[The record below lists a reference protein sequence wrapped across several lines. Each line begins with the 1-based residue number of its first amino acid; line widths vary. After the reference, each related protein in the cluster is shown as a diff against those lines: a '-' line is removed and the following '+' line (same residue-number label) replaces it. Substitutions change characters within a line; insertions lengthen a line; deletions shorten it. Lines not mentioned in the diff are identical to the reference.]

1 MTPIA
6 LDSAKYGLP
15 TGPAAPTYTYHRWTA
30 SVAIG
35 HFRAV
40 AKALGRHVADLFAA
54 GAQVEGNIADR
65 LSKAAAAGYLGDLV
79 EAASDYDWIAAFKR
93 FAHDARL
100 QRREPDGSFRLVY
113 DATDPQAAEADAKA
127 NMLGIEHY
135 YAGRVDE
142 IFRLWWAL
150 LLENSGPFGRRL
162 G

>member
-1 MTPIA
+1 MTPTL

-15 TGPAAPTYTYHRWTA
+15 TGPGAPVYSFQKWPASTA
-30 SVAIG
+30 IA

-40 AKALGRHVADLFAA
+40 CKALGRHVADLFAA
-54 GAQVEGNIADR
+54 GAQVEGDFAER

-79 EAASDYDWIAAFKR
+79 EAASDYDWISAFKR
-93 FAHDARL
+93 MASDARL
-100 QRREPDGSFRLVY
+100 SRREPDGSIRLVY
-113 DATDPQAAEADAKA
+113 DATDKGAEDDARA
-127 NMLGIEHY
+127 NMTGLELY

-150 LLENSGPFGRRL
+150 LLENTGPFARRL